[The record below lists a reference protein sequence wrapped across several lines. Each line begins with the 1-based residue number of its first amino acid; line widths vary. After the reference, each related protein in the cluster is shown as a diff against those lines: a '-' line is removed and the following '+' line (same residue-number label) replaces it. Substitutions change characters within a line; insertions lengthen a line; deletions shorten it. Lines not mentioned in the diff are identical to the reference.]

1 MKLKLLSIIFSLYV
15 CSSFSQNIRPYDI
28 EKQAEHAKNKGYNPS
43 YRVNYFENIIIR
55 SFLNSDVA
63 SFQYRTLSG
72 DTKFNIVPAAE
83 YLIGASLDYK
93 WIAVGVSFSPD
104 FLKNNDFEGVNNESL
119 KVVVNFFFTDQW
131 RQELS
136 VSYLKGFL
144 NKGEAGPN
152 SDLQLLNNT
161 TLTIFQ
167 GSTFYIANKNF
178 SFRAHYAQT
187 ERQLRSAGSL
197 IPKLTYAYNITEPN
211 ITSDILE
218 TQTLKLNSIDIIG
231 QIGYLYTFVAKEK
244 WYATIGIHPGV
255 GYNYAEYNLKDQSN
269 QLFTN
274 VTFALDNEL
283 SIGYNSYRWFFGLTG
298 NWRNYNNVNNENDQ
312 ISRDSEYFQVHLGYR
327 LNDNKPMRKFFGWF
341 EDHLGL

>member
-1 MKLKLLSIIFSLYV
+1 MKLKLLSIIFSLQV
-15 CSSFSQNIRPYDI
+15 CFSFSQNIRPYDI
-28 EKQAEHAKNKGYNPS
+28 EKQAEHAKNKGYDPS

-63 SFQYRTLSG
+63 SFQFRTLSD
-72 DTKFNIVPAAE
+72 DTEYNIVPAAE

-104 FLKNNDFEGVNNESL
+104 FLKNNDFKGLDNESL
-119 KVVVNFFFTDQW
+119 KVVINFFFTDQW

-144 NKGEAGPN
+144 NTNETSSNA
-152 SDLQLLNNT
+152 DLQLLNNT
-161 TLTIFQ
+161 TVTTYQ

-197 IPKLTYAYNITEPN
+197 IPKLSYSYTITEPN
-211 ITSDILE
+211 ITSDVLE
-218 TQTLKLNSIDIIG
+218 NETLQLNSIDIIG
-231 QIGYLYTFVAKEK
+231 QIGYIYTFVARQK

-255 GYNYAEYNLKDQSN
+255 GYNTAEYNLKDQSDR
-269 QLFTN
+269 LFTN

-283 SIGYNSYRWFFGLTG
+283 SIGYNSYRWFFGLSG
-298 NWRNYNNVNNENDQ
+298 NWRNYDMMNNESDQ
-312 ISRDSEYFQVHLGYR
+312 FKRDLNYFKVHLGYR
-327 LNDNKPMRKFFGWF
+327 FNDNKPMRKIFGWF
-341 EDHLGL
+341 EDHLGF